1 MVVVKVVWAGLGLG
15 LLAIGLVGIALPL
28 VPTTPFVLLAGVCF
42 ARGSRRL
49 HAWLIGHPVFGPPLC
64 QWKKCGA
71 VSRSAKRAAMIAMAA
86 VPLLTLL
93 LGFPLYVAG
102 MQCAVLAFPATFVG
116 SRPLPECDGS
126 RSGQRI
132 VRPNS
137 PG

>member
-1 MVVVKVVWAGLGLG
+1 MVKVVWAGLGLG

>member
-1 MVVVKVVWAGLGLG
+1 MVKVVWAGLGLG

-132 VRPNS
+132 VRPNG

>member
-1 MVVVKVVWAGLGLG
+1 MVKVVWAGLGLG

-42 ARGSRRL
+42 ARGSHRL
-49 HAWLIGHPVFGPPLC
+49 HAWLNGHPVFGPPLL
-64 QWKKCGA
+64 QWKKYGA

-93 LGFPLYVAG
+93 LGFQLYVAG
-102 MQCAVLAFPATFVG
+102 MQCAVLAFPAAFVG
-116 SRPLPECDGS
+116 SRPLPGCDGS